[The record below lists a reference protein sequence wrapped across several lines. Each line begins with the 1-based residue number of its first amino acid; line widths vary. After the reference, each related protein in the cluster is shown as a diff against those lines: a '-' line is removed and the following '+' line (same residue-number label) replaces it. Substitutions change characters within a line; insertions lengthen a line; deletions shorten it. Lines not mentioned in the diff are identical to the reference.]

1 MSGRVVHF
9 EITYDDGDRAH
20 AFYEKAFGWQLQTM
34 EGHGYTLV
42 STGPSGDEGP
52 TEAGFINGGMMQRQ
66 GPYTATAPILTVDVA
81 NIEDALKA
89 INEAGGTTVAER
101 RAVGDMGFSAYFR
114 DPEGNLLGLWESATP
129 T

>member
-9 EITYDDGDRAH
+9 EITYDDGDRARE
-20 AFYEKAFGWQLQTM
+20 FYQRAFGWQLQTM
-34 EGHGYTLV
+34 EGMGYTLV

-52 TEAGFINGGMMQRQ
+52 TEPGFINGGMMQRQ
-66 GPYTATAPILTVDVA
+66 GPYAATAPILTVEVA

-101 RAVGDMGFSAYFR
+101 QAVGDMGFSGYFR
-114 DPEGNLLGLWESATP
+114 DPEGNLLGLWEPATP
-129 T
+129 R